1 MQEIRFHGRGG
12 QGTVLASIALAKAF
26 FKAGFWVQTFPV
38 FGSERRGAPVEAY
51 LRLDS
56 SKIYVRSNVY
66 EPDHVVVQDARLLQ
80 IVDVTKGLKKG
91 GWILLNSP
99 DLPAEPERFA
109 GFRLACV
116 DASRIA
122 LEHGLGGKTQPIT
135 NTSMMGAFARLFGM
149 PPLDA
154 VAEAIEREMP
164 AKKPENVAAARAAY
178 EAVKEFGLIGEAEPS
193 AGPQVEPS
201 TGLQARAFGEVA
213 S

>member
-26 FKAGFWVQTFPV
+26 FQAGFWVQTFPV

-66 EPDHVVVQDARLLQ
+66 EPDHVVVQDLRLLQ
-80 IVDVTKGLKKG
+80 LVDVTKGLKKG

-99 DLPAEPERFA
+99 GLPDGLERFE

-122 LEHGLGGKTQPIT
+122 LEHGLGAKTQPIT
-135 NTSMMGAFARLFGM
+135 NTSMMGAFAKLFGT
-149 PPLDA
+149 PPLEA
-154 VAEAIEREMP
+154 VATAIEHEMP
-164 AKKPENVAAARAAY
+164 VKIAENKAAARAAY
-178 EAVKEFGLIGEAEPS
+178 DEVRKFGLIDAAFLKSAASAEA
-193 AGPQVEPS
+193 AV
-201 TGLQARAFGEVA
+201 
-213 S
+213 

>member
-26 FKAGFWVQTFPV
+26 FQAGFWVQTFPV

-66 EPDHVVVQDARLLQ
+66 EPDHVVVQDLRLLQ
-80 IVDVTKGLKKG
+80 LVDVTKGLKKG

-99 DLPAEPERFA
+99 GLPDGLERFE

-122 LEHGLGGKTQPIT
+122 LEQGLGGKTQPIT
-135 NTSMMGAFARLFGM
+135 NTAMMGA
-149 PPLDA
+149 
-154 VAEAIEREMP
+154 
-164 AKKPENVAAARAAY
+164 
-178 EAVKEFGLIGEAEPS
+178 
-193 AGPQVEPS
+193 
-201 TGLQARAFGEVA
+201 
-213 S
+213 

>member
-26 FKAGFWVQTFPV
+26 FQAGYWVQTFPV

-51 LRLDS
+51 IRLDT
-56 SKIYVRSNVY
+56 SKIFIRSNVY
-66 EPDHVVVQDARLLQ
+66 QPDHVVVQDSRLLR
-80 IVDVTKGLKKG
+80 IIDVTKGLKPG
-91 GWILLNSP
+91 GWILLNAP
-99 DLPAEPERFA
+99 ALPENIRPFA

-135 NTSMMGAFARLFGM
+135 NTSMMGAFARVFGM
-149 PPLDA
+149 PPIDA
-154 VAEAIEREMP
+154 VIAAIEKEMP
-164 AKKPENVAAARAAY
+164 IKIAENSAAARAAF
-178 EAVKEFGLIGEAEPS
+178 EEVRIFGLIEADFPEPAAISAEPEKET
-193 AGPQVEPS
+193 AE
-201 TGLQARAFGEVA
+201 AA

>member
-26 FKAGFWVQTFPV
+26 FQAGFWVQTFPV

-51 LRLDS
+51 LRLDT
-56 SKIYVRSNVY
+56 SKIYVRSNLY
-66 EPDHVVVQDARLLQ
+66 EPDDVIVQDPRLLQ
-80 IVDVTKGLKKG
+80 IVDVTKGLKPG

-99 DLPAEPERFA
+99 DLPENIERFK

-135 NTSMMGAFARLFGM
+135 NTAMMGAFAKLFGL

-154 VAEAIEREMP
+154 VIAAIEREMP
-164 AKKPENVAAARAAY
+164 IKIAENVAAARAAY
-178 EAVKEFGLIGEAEPS
+178 EELKPFGLVGEAVK
-193 AGPQVEPS
+193 
-201 TGLQARAFGEVA
+201 
-213 S
+213 

>member
-1 MQEIRFHGRGG
+1 
-12 QGTVLASIALAKAF
+12 VLASIALAKAF
-26 FKAGFWVQTFPV
+26 FQAGFWVQTFPV

-66 EPDHVVVQDARLLQ
+66 EPDHVIVQDLRLLQ
-80 IVDVTKGLKKG
+80 LVDVTKGLKKG

-99 DLPAEPERFA
+99 GLPEGLERFE

-122 LEHGLGGKTQPIT
+122 LEHGLGAKTQPIT
-135 NTSMMGAFARLFGM
+135 NTSMMGAFAQLFGT
-149 PPLDA
+149 PPLEA
-154 VAEAIEREMP
+154 VETAIENEMP
-164 AKKPENVAAARAAY
+164 VKIAENKAAARAAY
-178 EAVKEFGLIGEAEPS
+178 DEVKKFGLIDAAFLKS
-193 AGPQVEPS
+193 AAS
-201 TGLQARAFGEVA
+201 AEVA